1 MPVGSPLRCSA
12 SQHKTVPVED
22 ARLCPRS
29 RSATPRWDV
38 EDSPCSVTT
47 STTAAVH
54 QQAAGAETAGAEP
67 VARSGSWGED
77 KKRER
82 VVVFT
87 RERALPLG
95 LR

>member
-1 MPVGSPLRCSA
+1 MCLLETNGSSCRK
-12 SQHKTVPVED
+12 SQP
-22 ARLCPRS
+22 S
-29 RSATPRWDV
+29 
-38 EDSPCSVTT
+38 SPCSATA